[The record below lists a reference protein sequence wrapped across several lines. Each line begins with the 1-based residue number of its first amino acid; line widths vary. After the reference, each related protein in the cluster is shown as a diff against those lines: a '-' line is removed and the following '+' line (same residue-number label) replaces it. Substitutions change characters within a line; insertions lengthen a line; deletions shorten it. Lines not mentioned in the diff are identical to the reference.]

1 MVKSLKPRLIPA
13 KKVAL
18 AKKNIVEAKKALD
31 MSSSSLGNLHLAPT
45 ARKAAAQRGFTSA
58 ENKIKQARTNV
69 VATRGARSKS
79 KSRSGTKSKSTK
91 STSGPKYAAGI
102 PQPVKVKADIAKL
115 KKLEAKKPAA
125 KRPAAKRKA
134 APKRKVGGMREFSVI
149 FTDAKQGTSHE
160 VMIKGSAANA
170 AVKAANETGH
180 RGMCVVYETG
190 QPAKYYDVEAARGN
204 PNLLHAKKVDM

>member
-45 ARKAAAQRGFTSA
+45 ARKAAAQRGFASA
-58 ENKIKQARTNV
+58 ENKIKQARSNV

-79 KSRSGTKSKSTK
+79 KSRSGTKSTKSKSTK
-91 STSGPKYAAGI
+91 SNSGKPG
-102 PQPVKVKADIAKL
+102 QVKVKADLAKL
-115 KKLEAKKPAA
+115 KKLQAKKPAV
-125 KRPAAKRKA
+125 KRTATKRKA
-134 APKRKVGGMREFSVI
+134 TPKKKVGGLREFSVI

-160 VMIKGSAANA
+160 VTIKGSAANA

-204 PNLLHAKKVDM
+204 PNLLHARKVDM

>member
-45 ARKAAAQRGFTSA
+45 ARKAAAQRGFASA
-58 ENKIKQARTNV
+58 ENKIKQARSNV

-79 KSRSGTKSKSTK
+79 KSRSGSKSTKSKSTK
-91 STSGPKYAAGI
+91 SNSGKPG
-102 PQPVKVKADIAKL
+102 QVKVKADLAKL
-115 KKLEAKKPAA
+115 KKLQAKKPAV
-125 KRPAAKRKA
+125 KRTATKRKA
-134 APKRKVGGMREFSVI
+134 TPKKKVGGLREFSVI

-160 VMIKGSAANA
+160 VTIKGSAANA

-204 PNLLHAKKVDM
+204 PNLLHARKVDM

>member
-45 ARKAAAQRGFTSA
+45 ARKAAAQRGFASA
-58 ENKIKQARTNV
+58 ENKIKQARSNV

-79 KSRSGTKSKSTK
+79 KSKSKSGSK
-91 STSGPKYAAGI
+91 SGSTSGPKYAAGI

-125 KRPAAKRKA
+125 KRTAAKRKA

-160 VMIKGSAANA
+160 VTIKGSAANA

>member
-45 ARKAAAQRGFTSA
+45 ARKAAAQRGFASA
-58 ENKIKQARTNV
+58 ENKIKQARSNV

-79 KSRSGTKSKSTK
+79 KSRSGTKSKSG

-125 KRPAAKRKA
+125 KRTAAKRKA

>member
-31 MSSSSLGNLHLAPT
+31 MSSSSLGNLHLTPT

-58 ENKIKQARTNV
+58 ENKIQQARTNV
-69 VATRGARSKS
+69 VATRGAKSKS
-79 KSRSGTKSKSTK
+79 KSRSTK
-91 STSGPKYAAGI
+91 STSGPKYAHGI

-125 KRPAAKRKA
+125 KRTAAKRKA

-160 VMIKGSAANA
+160 VTIKGSAANA

-190 QPAKYYDVEAARGN
+190 QPAKYYDVEAAKGN

>member
-45 ARKAAAQRGFTSA
+45 ARKAAAQRGFASA
-58 ENKIKQARTNV
+58 ENKIKQARSNV

-79 KSRSGTKSKSTK
+79 KSRSGTKSKSG

-125 KRPAAKRKA
+125 KRTAAKRKA
-134 APKRKVGGMREFSVI
+134 APKRKAGGMREFSVI

-160 VMIKGSAANA
+160 VTIKGSAANA

>member
-45 ARKAAAQRGFTSA
+45 ARKAAAQRGFASA
-58 ENKIKQARTNV
+58 ENKIKQARSNV

-79 KSRSGTKSKSTK
+79 KSGSKSKSKSTK
-91 STSGPKYAAGI
+91 STSGPKYAHGI

-115 KKLEAKKPAA
+115 KKLQAKKPAA
-125 KRPAAKRKA
+125 KRTAAKRKA
-134 APKRKVGGMREFSVI
+134 APKRKAGGLREFSVI

-160 VMIKGSAANA
+160 VTIKGSAANA

>member
-31 MSSSSLGNLHLAPT
+31 MSSRSLGNLHLAPT
-45 ARKAAAQRGFTSA
+45 ARKAAAQRGFASA
-58 ENKIKQARTNV
+58 ENKIKQARSNV

-79 KSRSGTKSKSTK
+79 KSRSGTKSTKSKSTK
-91 STSGPKYAAGI
+91 SNSGKPG
-102 PQPVKVKADIAKL
+102 QVKVKADLAKL
-115 KKLEAKKPAA
+115 KKLQAKKPAV
-125 KRPAAKRKA
+125 KRTATKRKA
-134 APKRKVGGMREFSVI
+134 TPKKKVGGLREFSVI

-160 VMIKGSAANA
+160 VTIKGSAANA

-204 PNLLHAKKVDM
+204 PNLLHARKVDM